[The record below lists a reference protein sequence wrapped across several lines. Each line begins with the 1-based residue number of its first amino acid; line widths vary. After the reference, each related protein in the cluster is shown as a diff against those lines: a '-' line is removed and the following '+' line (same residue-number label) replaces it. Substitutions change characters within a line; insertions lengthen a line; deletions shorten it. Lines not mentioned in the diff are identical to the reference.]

1 MVALARDGDPMAAQP
16 SATAF
21 PAVPGVPSEVAKL
34 TPDARRAI
42 DELCRKHARL
52 RATLDAARVHDG
64 GGHPDRD
71 AARPRQDDSSEPIGA
86 HSRDVAAENSTA
98 QLRRSRPGGN
108 GEPQLA
114 ERDKKPETE
123 ERTIVQ
129 PQSRLATE
137 SSKPNGPQGAAA
149 MESPSATSVD
159 ATWHA
164 ADVSLEEEAG
174 LPVATVDEGGSG
186 AVRSGSVGGHHAVI
200 PAALAGKP
208 INEATPFGP
217 LLVNYQ
223 GAARLLGTTPSAL
236 RKRIHRGDVKLTACM
251 VTNGRAVRFSVTKL
265 NERFG
270 GRRP

>member
-1 MVALARDGDPMAAQP
+1 MAAQP

-174 LPVATVDEGGSG
+174 LPVATVDEGGIG
-186 AVRSGSVGGHHAVI
+186 RCQKRLGRRAPRGHPGCVGRQ
-200 PAALAGKP
+200 
-208 INEATPFGP
+208 TD
-217 LLVNYQ
+217 Q
-223 GAARLLGTTPSAL
+223 
-236 RKRIHRGDVKLTACM
+236 RGDSFWAAPRQLPRR
-251 VTNGRAVRFSVTKL
+251 RAAPRYHAFSAQ
-265 NERFG
+265 EADPP
-270 GRRP
+270 RRR